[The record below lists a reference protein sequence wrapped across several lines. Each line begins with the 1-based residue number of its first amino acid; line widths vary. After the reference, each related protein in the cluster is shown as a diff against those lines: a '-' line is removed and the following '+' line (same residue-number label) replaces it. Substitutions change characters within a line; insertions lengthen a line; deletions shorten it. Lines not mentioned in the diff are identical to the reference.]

1 MKNGLY
7 ERRTGVQER
16 LEAQLKSGKK
26 PFKAKGDEK
35 ITSST
40 PKMVDLT
47 ENDVKRIKKELGTL
61 KEILKGETA

>member
-16 LEAQLKSGKK
+16 LEAQLKSGTKQ
-26 PFKAKGDEK
+26 EK
-35 ITSST
+35 VNGKSTS
-40 PKMVDLT
+40 KMIPLG
-47 ENDVKRIKKELGTL
+47 ENDVKRIKKELGVL